1 MAITMYGPNGHYRN
15 KFGMAVGFRW
25 KGLNVIRVYNDSP
38 SNPKTADQV
47 LARAYFALVGKMAG
61 ALSDVLRFTMRAFG
75 TKNHTTPQGQFVK
88 QNYSLVSGT
97 AAEPDINYGMIS
109 LTPTGSKLTAV
120 SLGEVDTSTPLTISV
135 PVDDSYSDPA
145 HNSVNDKLYLVVY
158 SKTAGEMVIS
168 DGTAK
173 RTSASVSLRVP
184 SYWQGHFVEVYAFM
198 AADETSARAGEF
210 SKTLYCGS
218 GRIA

>member
-1 MAITMYGPNGHYRN
+1 MFGPNGHYRN

-38 SNPKTADQV
+38 NNPKTADQV

-61 ALSDVLRFTMRAFG
+61 ALTDVLRFTMRAFG

-97 AAEPDINYGMIS
+97 AAAPEIDYELLT
-109 LTPTGSKLTAV
+109 LTPTNSKLTGIA
-120 SLGEVDTSTPLTISV
+120 LGEVDMSVPLTVSV

-145 HNSVNDKLYLVVY
+145 HNSANDKLYLVVY
-158 SKTAGEMVIS
+158 SKTANEMVIS

-173 RTSASVSLRVP
+173 RTSETVSVRVP
-184 SYWQGHFVEVYAFM
+184 GYWQGHFVEVYAFM

-210 SKTLYCGS
+210 SKTLYCGA